1 MSSQKKSPVQSSS
14 AISSQKGKILAII
27 GPTAAGKTG
36 VALAIAENNPVEII
50 CADSRTVYKGMDI
63 GTAKPTSEERTP
75 VPHHGL
81 DMILPVEKYSV
92 AEFVTYAEEQIQE
105 IWSRNKS
112 VLIVGGSGMY
122 IDALLFGYKFRD
134 EPMGSENTDELS
146 YEELVA
152 RAKEL
157 YPDHVNTIDVKN
169 TRRLRQLIA
178 RGPSN
183 ADDRLHLKYDVKIIG
198 IDPGAAKLQMRI
210 EKRTDAML
218 NQGIVQECKELIEEH
233 GADCPAL
240 QTTGYAPVVR
250 YLSGEIDKATMRA
263 QIIVD
268 TKKLAKKQRTWF
280 KRNSFIEW
288 TINGEEALKIAVSYL
303 RA

>member
-1 MSSQKKSPVQSSS
+1 MNLPKKSPALSSNGT
-14 AISSQKGKILAII
+14 SSQKGKIVAIV

-36 VALAIAENNPVEII
+36 VALAIADKFPVEII
-50 CADSRTVYKGMDI
+50 CADSRTIYKGMDI
-63 GTAKPTSEERTP
+63 GTAKPSTDEQAR

-81 DMILPVEKYSV
+81 DLILPGEKYSV
-92 AEFVTYAEEQIQE
+92 AEFVNYAEEKMQE
-105 IWSRNKS
+105 IWSRDRA

-122 IDALLFGYKFRD
+122 MDALLFGYKFRD
-134 EPMGSENTDELS
+134 EPLDAENVDDLSHDELL
-146 YEELVA
+146 EQA
-152 RAKEL
+152 RQL
-157 YPDHVNTIDVKN
+157 YPDHVNAIDVKN
-169 TRRLRQLIA
+169 TRRLRQLVA
-178 RGPSN
+178 KGPANTS
-183 ADDRLHLKYDVKIIG
+183 DRQHLKYDAKIIG
-198 IDPGAAKLQMRI
+198 IGPCAADLQIRI

-218 NQGIVQECKELIEEH
+218 NQGIVQECKTLLRQY

-250 YLSGEIDKATMRA
+250 YLSGEIDKVTMRA
-263 QIIVD
+263 QIIAD

-288 TINGEEALKIAVSYL
+288 TTNGGEALKIAVSYL